1 MSNAKTH
8 FLVGAAIGAG
18 LYCLMK
24 KSHDQPIELP
34 GLLGMGLAGGVAGLL
49 PDIIEPATSPNHREL
64 AHSFA
69 TLIAIVAG
77 INNLNERQGMEA
89 AQKGLWNTLALG
101 YVSHLLLDA
110 GTPAGL
116 PII

>member
-1 MSNAKTH
+1 MPNTKTH
-8 FLVGAAIGAG
+8 FLVGAAIGAVA
-18 LYCLMK
+18 YCIIK
-24 KSHDQPIELP
+24 KSQDQPIELP
-34 GLLGMGLAGGVAGLL
+34 GLFGMGLVGGVAGLL

-69 TLIAIVAG
+69 ALIAVGAG
-77 INNLNERQGMEA
+77 INNLNERQDMDS
-89 AQKGLWNTLALG
+89 AQKGLWNILALG
-101 YVSHLLLDA
+101 YISHLFLEA

>member
-1 MSNAKTH
+1 MPNAKTH

-18 LYCLMK
+18 LYCLIQK
-24 KSHDQPIELP
+24 AQDQPIELH
-34 GLLGMGLAGGVAGLL
+34 GLLGMGLVGGVAGLL

-69 TLIAIVAG
+69 ALIAVGAG
-77 INNLNERQGMEA
+77 INNLNERQDMDA

-101 YVSHLLLDA
+101 YASHLLLDA

-116 PII
+116 PIM